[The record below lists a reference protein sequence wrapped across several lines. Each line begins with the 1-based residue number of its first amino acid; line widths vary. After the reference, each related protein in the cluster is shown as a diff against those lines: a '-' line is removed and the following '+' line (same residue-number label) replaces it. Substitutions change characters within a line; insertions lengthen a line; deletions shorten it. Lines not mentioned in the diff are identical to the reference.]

1 MKNISLQWELH
12 AAGSQISFRAS
23 RDEDRYD
30 LVVRRD
36 DAVVLADVAKDC
48 ATLLEKSSRLRTH
61 LQQLGYS
68 ATPLA
73 EQNSQ
78 LTGGLCWGPAKPMA
92 LTLVHA
98 LG

>member
-12 AAGSQISFRAS
+12 AGGSQISFCAS
-23 RDEDRYD
+23 RDEDHYD

-48 ATLLEKSSRLRTH
+48 VSLLEKSSRLRNH
-61 LQQLGYS
+61 LQQLGYA
-68 ATPLA
+68 ATPIA

-92 LTLVHA
+92 PALVHA
-98 LG
+98 LA